1 MLQQVVLQVTN
12 YISFITCTIPII
24 NTKIIIEYY
33 LFNLLIGVFI
43 VKPNFQQH
51 VKYVDAFK
59 IQNKKTSIVVD
70 NNLKTCVLDL
80 IL

>member
-12 YISFITCTIPII
+12 YISFITCTLSILIPII

-43 VKPNFQQH
+43 VKPNFQ
-51 VKYVDAFK
+51 
-59 IQNKKTSIVVD
+59 
-70 NNLKTCVLDL
+70 
-80 IL
+80 